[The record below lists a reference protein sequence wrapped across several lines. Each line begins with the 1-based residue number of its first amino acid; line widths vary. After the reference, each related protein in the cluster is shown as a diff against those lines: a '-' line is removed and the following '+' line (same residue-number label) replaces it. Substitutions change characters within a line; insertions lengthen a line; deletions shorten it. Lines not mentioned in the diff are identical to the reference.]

1 MRHHVRLLSLAVFCA
16 SGSVHAQSEQQISKP
31 LGDTLTK
38 ALYTSSLIA
47 PDSHPFHVKLHVHDA
62 MNSDSALSADIEE
75 YWASPTQW
83 KRIVTAPGFSQS
95 IVVNDKGTSFE
106 ANGDYFPIWLQSFVT
121 ALFDPIPNVVKWNK
135 PDAQLEQTV
144 YPSGKMSP
152 PCLNGRMRVGD
163 SISLSV
169 GSSICFYDNG
179 LLSTIDQPGYEM
191 EFNEFLEYHDKR
203 IPYLYL
209 SQAIPGTVLVGKI
222 SQLDDLSKK
231 QSFFSAPSDA
241 KTDDPHLFVHVTQ
254 PNIEQMAGGTIH
266 IAWPS
271 VSGGKTN
278 GMIVMFVSIDQVGR
292 IREAYPVGTDNPR
305 LAGAARDQ
313 LLQMQWK
320 PAVVKGVP
328 VQVDAVI
335 TLPFSTT
342 LTPQVESAVK
352 NNSIKVQTG
361 VMAGRKMS
369 GPPPKYPEV
378 AREQHIQGSVY
389 LRAIIGSDGTITKLG
404 VIDAPSPIL
413 ADAALNAVRQWR
425 YTPYILNGSPTEVET
440 QITVNF
446 EFK

>member
-1 MRHHVRLLSLAVFCA
+1 MCRHFCLLFLAALCA
-16 SGSVHAQSEQQISKP
+16 GGSVHAQSGQQVSKP

-38 ALYTSSLIA
+38 ALYTSSLITS
-47 PDSHPFHVKLHVHDA
+47 DSHPFHVKLHVHDA
-62 MNSDSALSADIEE
+62 MNPDSALSADIEE

-83 KRIVTAPGFSQS
+83 KRIITAPGFSQS

-106 ANGDYFPIWLQSFVT
+106 ATGDYFPVWLQSFVT
-121 ALFDPIPNVVKWNK
+121 ALFDPIPNVVRWNK

-152 PCLNGRMRVGD
+152 PCLNGRIRVGD
-163 SISLSV
+163 SESLAI
-169 GSSICFYDNG
+169 GSSICFFNNG

-191 EFNEFLEYHDKR
+191 EFEEFVGYHDKR

-209 SQAIPGTVLVGKI
+209 SQAIPGTLLVGKI
-222 SQLDDLSKK
+222 SQLEDSSKK
-231 QSFFSAPSDA
+231 PSFFSAPSDA
-241 KTDDPHLFVHVTQ
+241 KTNDTHLSVHVAQ
-254 PNIEQMAGGTIH
+254 SNIEQMAGGALH
-266 IAWPS
+266 IAWPP

-278 GMIVMFVSIDQVGR
+278 GMIVMFVSVDQVGR

-328 VQVDAVI
+328 VQIDAVI
-335 TLPFSTT
+335 NLPFSTT
-342 LTPQVESAVK
+342 LNPEPESGAK
-352 NNSIKVQTG
+352 NNSFKVQSG
-361 VMAGRKMS
+361 VMAGRKIS
-369 GPPPKYPEV
+369 GGPPKYPEV
-378 AREQHIQGSVY
+378 AREQHVQGSVY
-389 LRAIIGSDGTITKLG
+389 LRAIIGSDGSITKLG

-425 YTPYILNGSPTEVET
+425 YTPYTMNGNPTEVET

-446 EFK
+446 ESK